1 MIDNLGLVILPFVA
15 LIFLLGGA
23 LLMRRAV
30 SRSGALSIVAG
41 AALFLAA
48 ELYGVYTLRPYVG
61 RFFDPEWRT
70 QVTTVEIGAMLGLL
84 LCAVG
89 LVLHALRNSR

>member
-1 MIDNLGLVILPFVA
+1 MIDNLGLVTLPFVA

-23 LLMRRAV
+23 LLLRGAV
-30 SRSGALSIVAG
+30 SRTGALCVVAG
-41 AALFLAA
+41 AAVFLAA
-48 ELYGVYTLRPYVG
+48 ELYGVFTLRPYLG

-70 QVTTVEIGAMLGLL
+70 QVATVEIGATLGLL

-89 LVLHALRNSR
+89 LVVHAFRNAR

>member
-23 LLMRRAV
+23 LLLRGAS
-30 SRSGALSIVAG
+30 SRLGALCVVAG

-48 ELYGVYTLRPYVG
+48 ELYGVFTLRPYLG

-70 QVTTVEIGAMLGLL
+70 QVATVEIGATLGLL
-84 LCAVG
+84 LCGVG
-89 LVLHALRNSR
+89 LVMHALKNPR

>member
-23 LLMRRAV
+23 LLLRGAV
-30 SRSGALSIVAG
+30 SRMGALWIVAG
-41 AALFLAA
+41 AAVFLAA
-48 ELYGVYTLRPYVG
+48 ELYGVFTLRPYVG

-70 QVTTVEIGAMLGLL
+70 QVATVEIGATLGLL

-89 LVLHALRNSR
+89 LVLHALSNPR

>member
-15 LIFLLGGA
+15 LIFLFGGA
-23 LLMRRAV
+23 LLVRGAV
-30 SRSGALSIVAG
+30 SRVGALCIVAG

-48 ELYGVYTLRPYVG
+48 ELYGVYTLRPYLG

-70 QVTTVEIGAMLGLL
+70 QIAIVEIGATLGLL
-84 LCAVG
+84 LCALG
-89 LVLHALRNSR
+89 LVLHAYKNPR

>member
-23 LLMRRAV
+23 LLLRGAV
-30 SRSGALSIVAG
+30 SRTGALCILAG
-41 AALFLAA
+41 GVMFLAA
-48 ELYGVYTLRPYVG
+48 ELYGVFTLRPYVG

-70 QVTTVEIGAMLGLL
+70 QVATVEIGATLGLL

-89 LVLHALRNSR
+89 LVLHGLRNPR

>member
-23 LLMRRAV
+23 LLLRGAV
-30 SRSGALSIVAG
+30 SRIGALCIVGG
-41 AALFLAA
+41 AAVFLAA
-48 ELYGVYTLRPYVG
+48 ELYGVFTLRPYLG

-70 QVTTVEIGAMLGLL
+70 QVATVEIGATLGLL
-84 LCAVG
+84 LCALG
-89 LVLHALRNSR
+89 LVLHALKNRR

>member
-15 LIFLLGGA
+15 LIFLFGGA
-23 LLMRRAV
+23 LLVRGAV
-30 SRSGALSIVAG
+30 SRIGALCIVAG

-48 ELYGVYTLRPYVG
+48 ELYGVFTLRPYYG
-61 RFFDPEWRT
+61 RFFDPEWGT
-70 QVTTVEIGAMLGLL
+70 QVATVDIGATLGLL

-89 LVLHALRNSR
+89 LVVHALKNSR